1 MWVMEVEAS
10 INNGLIGYDW
20 IVYLL
25 VMYKPNSRYD
35 FFINVQ
41 VKLGFVFLAGATI
54 IVVVVARAKQ

>member
-1 MWVMEVEAS
+1 
-10 INNGLIGYDW
+10 
-20 IVYLL
+20 
-25 VMYKPNSRYD
+25 MYKPNSRYD